1 MLIRCSGLLPQ
12 RLLHS
17 RVAGREVKDGHVFY
31 LCRPGQ
37 VTGLPGCEMVF
48 ARGNLPVLI
57 QKDSLNK
64 KVIGSFD
71 QRHNLFPI

>member
-1 MLIRCSGLLPQ
+1 MLKCRPGFLPQ
-12 RLLHS
+12 LLLHAHVS
-17 RVAGREVKDGHVFY
+17 GREVKDGHLFY
-31 LCRPGQ
+31 LGRPGQ
-37 VTGLPGCEMVF
+37 VTGLPGCEMVL